1 MKGYSAMSYFA
12 FMSALEVGLI
22 FGLVA
27 LGLYLSFRVLAFPDM
42 TVDGSFATGASI
54 AAAMIS
60 GHNNPWMAT
69 LLAVVSGMACGL
81 VTAVLNRRFGMLH
94 LLAGILTT
102 IGLFSIN
109 LRIMDRPNIPLLTE
123 ATVLTPLLQLGLP
136 EAEVHV
142 AFAAAVCIF
151 VAALLALFLKS
162 EYGLA
167 LRATGIN
174 PRMARANGA
183 NIDSNIYVG
192 LALSNG
198 LVAMA
203 GALFAQSAGFA
214 DISMGNG
221 TILFGLAAIILGE
234 VMIPASSILL
244 TLLACVAG
252 SIVYRLAV
260 SVALNAQF
268 LGLQSSDL
276 RLVTAIIVALAFVV
290 SSKRQ
295 SWAGFRRRQVPSASA
310 TSRP

>member
-1 MKGYSAMSYFA
+1 MSYFA
-12 FMSALEVGLI
+12 FLSALEVGSI

-42 TVDGSFATGASI
+42 TVDGSFATGAAI

-60 GHNNPWMAT
+60 AHNNPWMAT
-69 LLAVVSGMACGL
+69 LLAMVAGMACGL

-109 LRIMDRPNIPLLTE
+109 LRIMDRPNIPLLAE

-142 AFAAAVCIF
+142 AFAGGVCI
-151 VAALLALFLKS
+151 VAAMLLALFLKS
-162 EYGLA
+162 EYGLG

-183 NIDSNIYVG
+183 NIDLNIFVG

-198 LVAMA
+198 LVALA

-214 DISMGNG
+214 DVSMGSG

-234 VMIPASSILL
+234 VLIPTSRIFFI
-244 TLLACVAG
+244 LLACVAG
-252 SIVYRLAV
+252 SILYRLAV

-276 RLVTAIIVALAFVV
+276 RLVTAIIVALAFVA

-295 SWAGFRRRQVPSASA
+295 SWAGFRRKKPSSA
-310 TSRP
+310 AETEGSRS

>member
-1 MKGYSAMSYFA
+1 MSYFS
-12 FMSALEVGLI
+12 FMSALEVGSI

-42 TVDGSFATGASI
+42 TVDGSFATGAAI

-60 GHNNPWMAT
+60 GHNNPWIAT
-69 LLAVVSGMACGL
+69 ILAAVSGMACGL
-81 VTAVLNRRFGMLH
+81 VTAMLNRRFGMLH

-102 IGLFSIN
+102 IGLFSID
-109 LRIMDRPNIPLLTE
+109 LRVMGRPNIPLLTE
-123 ATVLTPLLQLGLP
+123 ETVLTPLLHLGFG

-142 AFAAAVCIF
+142 AFAAAVCLA

-167 LRATGIN
+167 IRATGIN

-183 NIDSNIYVG
+183 NIDLNIYVG
-192 LALSNG
+192 LAISNG
-198 LVAMA
+198 LVALA
-203 GALFAQSAGFA
+203 GALFAQTAGFA
-214 DISMGNG
+214 DISMGSG

-234 VMIPASSILL
+234 VLMPASRIFFV
-244 TLLACVAG
+244 LLACVAG
-252 SIVYRLAV
+252 SILYRLAV
-260 SVALNAQF
+260 GVALNAQF

-276 RLVTAIIVALAFVV
+276 RLVTAVIVALAFVL

-295 SWAGFRRRQVPSASA
+295 SWVGFRRKKLPSV
-310 TSRP
+310 SRTDGSRS